1 MRLKRPH
8 FHFLPYIYPMKIV
21 SYNVNGIRSAM
32 SKGLIDWIREDQAD
46 IYCFQE
52 LKANKEDIDAAAF
65 EQLGYHTYWFSA
77 QKKGYSGVGVI
88 TKQLPKQVIY
98 GCGLEQADAE
108 GRVLQLVF
116 DQFHLINTY
125 FPSGSSGDERQAYK
139 MKFLGEYL
147 GYLKEKMELPQAN
160 CILAGD
166 YNICHKAI
174 DIHDPKGNKDSSGF
188 LPEEREWMDHFFEA
202 GMVDS
207 FRQINPDPHQYSWWS
222 FRANARNNNKG
233 WRIDYINVSESL
245 KERIQHAAIHPN
257 AKHSDHCPVSLE
269 LNF

>member
-1 MRLKRPH
+1 MRLARPH
-8 FHFLPYIYPMKIV
+8 FLFLPYIYDMKIV

-52 LKANKEDIDAAAF
+52 LKANKEDIDSAAF

-77 QKKGYSGVGVI
+77 QKKGYSGVGI
-88 TKQLPKQVIY
+88 ISKIAPKQVIY

-108 GRVLQLVF
+108 GRVLQLEF

-125 FPSGSSGDERQAYK
+125 FPSGSSGEERQAFK
-139 MKFLGEYL
+139 MKFLEDYL
-147 GYLKEKMELPQAN
+147 SYLKSRVELPHAN
-160 CILAGD
+160 VILAGD

-188 LPEEREWMDHFFEA
+188 LPEERAWMDTFFEA
-202 GMVDS
+202 GMVDT
-207 FRQINPDPHQYSWWS
+207 FRHMNPDPHQYSWWS

-233 WRIDYINVSESL
+233 WRIDYINVSASL
-245 KERIQHAAIHPN
+245 QPHIHHAEILPHV
-257 AKHSDHCPVSLE
+257 KHSDHCPVLLE
-269 LNF
+269 LKF